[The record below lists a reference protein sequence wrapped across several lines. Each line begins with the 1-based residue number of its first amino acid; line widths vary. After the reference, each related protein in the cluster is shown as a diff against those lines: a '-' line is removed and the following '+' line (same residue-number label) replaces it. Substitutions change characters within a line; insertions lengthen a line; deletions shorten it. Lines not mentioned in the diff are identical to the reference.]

1 MHQKKYNLIAI
12 VVFITLVEG
21 LAIYINIVAHPELQ
35 PVLTAV
41 IAILTAIVSGLLI
54 WYATRVRGIILS

>member
-1 MHQKKYNLIAI
+1 MPQKKYNLIAI